1 MNVVI
6 AGSRAIPPG
15 KVGRLIVGFL
25 DALPPRTVVLLRRGA
40 VTEPGQFEQ
49 MTAMVCEL
57 IGVTVEWRRVETVV
71 LDDEIPKIGRQLVF
85 DRDLQMVADSE
96 LVVCFTTI
104 EQAYDMESGTTA
116 LAQKALDAEVPV
128 YHFALGK
135 HGLVI
140 VGVHDPEDKF
150 VTLMEVLT

>member
-1 MNVVI
+1 MNVTI

-25 DALPPRTVVLLRRGA
+25 DALPPRTVVLLREGKW
-40 VTEPGQFEQ
+40 TEPGEFEQ

-57 IGVTVEWRRVETVV
+57 IGVEVQWRRVEIDMEAGLV
-71 LDDEIPKIGRQLVF
+71 GRKAVF
-85 DRDLQMVADSE
+85 DRDLQMVTESE
-96 LVVCFTTI
+96 LVVCFTTL

-140 VGVHDPEDKF
+140 VGVHDPEDKHER
-150 VTLMEVLT
+150 LMEVLT